1 MENWPLSLSN
11 ILTIASLRTSCCT
24 LGSIYDFHWENFHCG
39 AISRLINLQ
48 KKPELIKCTAQ
59 SKMSPKAN
67 YQSIL
72 SFRNVFSCWLLYG
85 KSKNDQIKSR
95 NTSMS
100 LTNWMKQLL
109 QVTEA
114 LKILVNPNDTCL
126 MSKLILVC
134 NCMYVLR
141 FLSPMRKHWEKLKF
155 WGKDKKFWSFDKN
168 FHPSLSQIKGWHRG
182 QAFLMT
188 LLRNQNSPTC
198 NLWHFFWIIK
208 SSRIQD

>member
-1 MENWPLSLSN
+1 
-11 ILTIASLRTSCCT
+11 
-24 LGSIYDFHWENFHCG
+24 
-39 AISRLINLQ
+39 
-48 KKPELIKCTAQ
+48 
-59 SKMSPKAN
+59 
-67 YQSIL
+67 
-72 SFRNVFSCWLLYG
+72 
-85 KSKNDQIKSR
+85 
-95 NTSMS
+95 
-100 LTNWMKQLL
+100 MKQLL

-208 SSRIQD
+208 SSRIQDEANINPRHWHRAQLNYHTAHKSLNVSYLLFYWTRNQRDNRSKGWLARQVATEL